1 MVLYYLKVH
10 LFSEKIQAGENMDN
24 IIIDARV
31 VPDVFLKVL
40 RAKKNLELGRCK
52 TVNEAIA
59 EANISR
65 SAFYKYKDFVFSY
78 DENKYER
85 IYTLFF
91 TLEDISG
98 ILSQILAV
106 LAEHGCNVLTINQN
120 IPIHGVA
127 NITISFR
134 HIGTNN
140 INSIVGRMKDI
151 EGITNVK
158 ILGIG

>member
-1 MVLYYLKVH
+1 MKKYKLGDKM
-10 LFSEKIQAGENMDN
+10 EN

-40 RAKKNLELGRCK
+40 RAKKNIELGKCK
-52 TVNEAIA
+52 TVNEAIS
-59 EANISR
+59 EAKISR

-98 ILSQILAV
+98 ILSQILST
-106 LAEHGCNVLTINQN
+106 LAEHNCNVLTINQN

-134 HIGTNN
+134 YVGKNN
-140 INSIVGRMKDI
+140 INSIVGKMKDI
-151 EGITNVK
+151 KGITNVK